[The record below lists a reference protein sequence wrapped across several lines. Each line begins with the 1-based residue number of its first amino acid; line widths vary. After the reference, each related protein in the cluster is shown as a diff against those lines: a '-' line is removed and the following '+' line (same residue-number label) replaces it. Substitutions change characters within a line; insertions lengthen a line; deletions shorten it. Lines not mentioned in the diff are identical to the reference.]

1 MRSSVNT
8 INGKKSYQPLLPL
21 DEESRVIDQFGF
33 LPMSVIKPQKAPIW
47 DIAIGDDGDSNGQTR
62 RSADA
67 IYLPNLRFSKFHPQ
81 LAEMVVRYWSISGDL
96 VVDPFS
102 GRATRA
108 VVTKT
113 LGRAYVGFEVSTS
126 TADFTEAR
134 LRDIDGPIS
143 AIYRS
148 DGCVMAEAQ
157 DGTANLVFTCPPYH
171 QLERYEDVA
180 GQLSS
185 IASYEGFCSRVTVAM
200 RNIYRVLKPGA
211 FLAWVCG
218 DWRDSKA
225 FRLFHHDSIT
235 MMQEVGL
242 TIHDIVIIHN
252 NSPFAP
258 LQAGKVAAKRYTS
271 KVHEY
276 LIIARKA

>member
-1 MRSSVNT
+1 ME
-8 INGKKSYQPLLPL
+8 KKKNYQPLLPL

-33 LPMSVIKPQKAPIW
+33 LPMSVIKPQRAPTW
-47 DIAIGDDGDSNGQTR
+47 DAAIGDDGDINGQTR

-67 IYLPNLRFSKFHPQ
+67 NYLPQLRFSKFHPQ
-81 LAEMVVRYWSISGDL
+81 IAEMVVRYWSMPGDL

-113 LGRAYVGFEVSTS
+113 LGRSYVGFEVSTD
-126 TADFTEAR
+126 TAEFTEAR
-134 LRDIDGPIS
+134 LEDTDGPPS
-143 AIYRS
+143 VIYRS
-148 DGCVMAEAQ
+148 DGCLMQEAK
-157 DGTANLVFTCPPYH
+157 DGAADLVFTCPPYH
-171 QLERYEDVA
+171 RLERYEDVP

-185 IASYEGFCSRVTVAM
+185 ISSYYEFCVRVALTM
-200 RNIYRVLKPGA
+200 LNIYRVLKPGG
-211 FLAWVCG
+211 FVAWVCG
-218 DWRDSKA
+218 DWRDGKS
-225 FRLFHHDSIT
+225 FRLFHYDSIT
-235 MMQEVGL
+235 MMQDAGL
-242 TIHDIVIIHN
+242 TIHDVIIIHN

-276 LIIARKA
+276 LIVARKA

>member
-1 MRSSVNT
+1 MSNP
-8 INGKKSYQPLLPL
+8 IKKSYQQLLPL

-33 LPMSVIKPQKAPIW
+33 LPMSVIKPKKTPIW
-47 DIAIGDDGDSNGQTR
+47 DIAIGDDGDINGQTR

-67 IYLPNLRFSKFHPQ
+67 TYLPNLRFSKFHPQ
-81 LAEMVVRYWSISGDL
+81 LAEMVVRYWSMPGDL
-96 VVDPFS
+96 VIDPFS

-113 LGRAYVGFEVSTS
+113 LGRSYVGFEVSIS

-134 LRDIDGPIS
+134 LWDTDGPTS

-148 DGCVMAEAQ
+148 DGCIMTEAQ
-157 DGTANLVFTCPPYH
+157 DETANLVFTCPPYH

-185 IASYEGFCSRVTVAM
+185 IASYESFCSRVTVAM
-200 RNIYRVLKPGA
+200 RNIHRVLKPGA

-218 DWRDSKA
+218 DWRDGKA